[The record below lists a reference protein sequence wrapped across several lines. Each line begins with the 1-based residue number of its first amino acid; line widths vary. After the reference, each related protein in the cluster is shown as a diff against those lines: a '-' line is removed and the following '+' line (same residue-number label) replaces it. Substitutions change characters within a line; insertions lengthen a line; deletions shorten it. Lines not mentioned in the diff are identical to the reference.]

1 MVQIRDDKPHD
12 PCDQPVS
19 GPRLP
24 LDVDMGAAPGIANG
38 SGTTIAIID
47 TGSATPSARGDRDHC
62 VLHGT
67 AVASV
72 ASTIAPGATV
82 RAYRHSERPEDSDG
96 TVQTLVRAI
105 DRAVDGHSKIINIS
119 MVACTDTVELRQ
131 AIDRAVKSGALVVAS
146 AGNRDQ
152 CEPGQLAYPAALP
165 EVLSVG
171 AVEQRAGAATHAD
184 SAPQAT
190 QAPQA
195 AQAPQAPQAQ
205 RAPTPPSPGA
215 PPSSNP
221 DAGTVPADYSMS
233 AEHID
238 LYAPGGPV
246 SAELRTKDGT
256 THTIV
261 GSPAPFQGT
270 SFASPVVAGTAALIW
285 QLWPDATSSQVRS
298 IIETTAIPGGA
309 DGATSQPVRVVSPA
323 SAVSAALERISPDG
337 TAQPGAAGPGSAQP
351 GSAQPGAAQP
361 GAAGSHA
368 TAPETPTAGGTGQPG
383 MPTTVT
389 AHVPQPVA
397 TDYRVAIG
405 LSAVLALAV
414 IVAVV
419 ARALSSDNN
428 PPSGN
433 PAITRHGTWTG
444 SRNPKA
450 AKSAW
455 DPTP

>member
-1 MVQIRDDKPHD
+1 MVQIRDDKPHN

-67 AVASV
+67 AVATV

-82 RAYRHSERPEDSDG
+82 RAYRHSERPEDNDG

-171 AVEQRAGAATHAD
+171 AVEQRAGAAAHAD
-184 SAPQAT
+184 SAPQA
-190 QAPQA
+190 PQA
-195 AQAPQAPQAQ
+195 VQSQQ
-205 RAPTPPSPGA
+205 APTPPSPGT

-309 DGATSQPVRVVSPA
+309 DGATSHPVRVVSPA
-323 SAVSAALERISPDG
+323 SAVSAALERVSPDG
-337 TAQPGAAGPGSAQP
+337 TAQPGAAGAGSAQP
-351 GSAQPGAAQP
+351 GSAQP

-368 TAPETPTAGGTGQPG
+368 TAPETPTADGTGQPG

-444 SRNPKA
+444 SRNPRA

>member
-1 MVQIRDDKPHD
+1 MVQIRDDKPHN

-171 AVEQRAGAATHAD
+171 AVDQRAGAAAHGD
-184 SAPQAT
+184 S
-190 QAPQA
+190 
-195 AQAPQAPQAQ
+195 APQAPQAPEAAYSQ
-205 RAPTPPSPGA
+205 QAPTPPSPGT

-298 IIETTAIPGGA
+298 IIEATAIPGGA

-323 SAVSAALERISPDG
+323 SAVSAALERVSPDG
-337 TAQPGAAGPGSAQP
+337 TAQPGAD
-351 GSAQPGAAQP
+351 QPGADQP

-368 TAPETPTAGGTGQPG
+368 TAPETPTAGGTSQPG

-444 SRNPKA
+444 SRNPRA